1 MLALSRRTYNA
12 AVKQLSNWLTADD
25 SSRRRAE
32 SLWHPRIIWMLQQPL
47 CLACERQVTL
57 LAIFFGIKYTNHSES
72 KYEYKHYTVKSCL
85 ARSSKSREFG
95 LHTFLQQLFIQRWWR
110 SASFASACQWM
121 GFLFCF
127 DKSQADSLSFECLA
141 AVFQIHR
148 LQTRRI
154 YIVGR
159 QCFAV
164 CTTGLCTGFYPHSRC
179 YTSLTLQT
187 YGCCTSPIFHCYCR
201 STACWQL
208 METANEPLLSEAPSG
223 NIWPSRCSK
232 QLGKPFPEVSLL
244 KTW

>member
-47 CLACERQVTL
+47 CLACERQATL

-110 SASFASACQWM
+110 SASFA
-121 GFLFCF
+121 
-127 DKSQADSLSFECLA
+127 
-141 AVFQIHR
+141 
-148 LQTRRI
+148 
-154 YIVGR
+154 
-159 QCFAV
+159 
-164 CTTGLCTGFYPHSRC
+164 PHVSEWVS
-179 YTSLTLQT
+179 YFVLTSLKLILCHLNVLRQ
-187 YGCCTSPIFHCYCR
+187 SSKF
-201 STACWQL
+201 TA
-208 METANEPLLSEAPSG
+208 
-223 NIWPSRCSK
+223 SK
-232 QLGKPFPEVSLL
+232 QDAFI
-244 KTW
+244 